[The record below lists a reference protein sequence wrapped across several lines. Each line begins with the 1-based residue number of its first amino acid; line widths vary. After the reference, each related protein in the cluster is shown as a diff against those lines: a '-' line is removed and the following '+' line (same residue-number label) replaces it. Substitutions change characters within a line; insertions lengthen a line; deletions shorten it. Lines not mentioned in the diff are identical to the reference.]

1 MTSMD
6 VTKQPTQVVD
16 DWDDSLIHQHAN
28 RDEARALRLG
38 WWLVIAGFGGFLL
51 WSLLA
56 PLDKGV
62 AVQGNV
68 VVSGN
73 RKVIQH
79 MQGGIVDHI
88 QVKEGDSVTAG
99 QVLLTLNAVDAR
111 TTSEGLGAQYDQ
123 LIAREARL
131 LAEQR
136 HQPSLVETSRLV
148 QARYRPEMAAII
160 TLQGALLKSRQQALK
175 LETDGLLAN
184 IEGMENSLNAL
195 QKVMGSKQSQQAAL
209 SQQLDGLRPLAA
221 DNYVPRNKMLETERL
236 FAQVSGEIAQTSGEL
251 GRTRRDIQQQKLRI
265 AQRQQEYDKEVNSE
279 LSDVQARLSE
289 IVSQREKADFTL
301 ANIQVRAPVSGTVV
315 NMKVFTEGGVVG
327 AGQVMMDI
335 VPDDQP
341 LLVDGRIPVEMVDKV
356 RAGLPVELQFTAF
369 NQSTTPRVPGTV
381 TLLSADR
388 LVDEKEG
395 TPYYSLRIQV
405 SDEGKRSLHGLE
417 IKPGMPVQGF
427 VRTGERSFINYLFKP
442 LMDRMHLA
450 LTEE

>member
-1 MTSMD
+1 MTGMD
-6 VTKQPTQVVD
+6 ITTQD
-16 DWDDSLIHQHAN
+16 ELNEAAMRDRAS
-28 RDEARALRLG
+28 RDEERALRLG
-38 WWLVIAGFGGFLL
+38 WWLVLAGFGGFLL
-51 WSLLA
+51 WALLA

-79 MQGGIVDHI
+79 MQGGIVDRI
-88 QVKEGDSVTAG
+88 QVKDGDRVAAG

-111 TTSEGLGAQYDQ
+111 TTSEGLGSQYDQ

-136 HQPSLVETSRLV
+136 NQSSLAATPRLT
-148 QARYRPEMAAII
+148 QARQRPEMAAVIA
-160 TLQGALLKSRQQALK
+160 LQEDLLRSRQQSLK
-175 LETDGLLAN
+175 LEIDGVRASIDGL
-184 IEGMENSLNAL
+184 ETSLGAL
-195 QKVMGSKQSQQAAL
+195 QKVMSSKQSEQATL
-209 SQQLDGLRPLAA
+209 SQQLQGLRPLAA

-236 FAQVSGEIAQTSGEL
+236 FAQVSGELAQTSGEV

-279 LSDVQARLSE
+279 LSDVQAKLNE
-289 IVSQREKADFTL
+289 VISQREKADFNL
-301 ANIQVRAPVSGTVV
+301 ANVQVRAPVAGTVV
-315 NMKVFTEGGVVG
+315 DMKIFTEGGVI
-327 AGQVMMDI
+327 APGQVMMDI
-335 VPDDQP
+335 VPEDQP

-356 RAGLPVELQFTAF
+356 WSGLPVELQFTAF
-369 NQSTTPRVPGTV
+369 SQSTTPRVPGTV

-388 LVDEKEG
+388 LVDEKDG
-395 TPYYSLRIQV
+395 TPYYGLRIQV
-405 SDEGKRSLHGLE
+405 SEEGKRSLHGLE

>member
-1 MTSMD
+1 MRDRAS
-6 VTKQPTQVVD
+6 
-16 DWDDSLIHQHAN
+16 
-28 RDEARALRLG
+28 RDEERALRLG
-38 WWLVIAGFGGFLL
+38 WWLVLAGFGGFLL
-51 WSLLA
+51 WALLA

-79 MQGGIVDHI
+79 MQGGIVDRI
-88 QVKEGDSVTAG
+88 QVKDGDRVAAG

-111 TTSEGLGAQYDQ
+111 TTSEGLGSQYDQ

-136 HQPSLVETSRLV
+136 NQSSLAATPRLT
-148 QARYRPEMAAII
+148 QARQRPEMAAII
-160 TLQGALLKSRQQALK
+160 ALQEDLLRSRQQSLK
-175 LETDGLLAN
+175 LEIDGVRASIDGL
-184 IEGMENSLNAL
+184 ETSLGAL
-195 QKVMGSKQSQQAAL
+195 QKVMSSKQSEQATL
-209 SQQLDGLRPLAA
+209 SQQLQGLRPLAA

-236 FAQVSGEIAQTSGEL
+236 FAQVSGELAQTSGEV

-279 LSDVQARLSE
+279 LSDVQAKLNE
-289 IVSQREKADFTL
+289 VISQREKADFNL
-301 ANIQVRAPVSGTVV
+301 ANVQVRAPVAGTVV
-315 NMKVFTEGGVVG
+315 DMKIFTEGGVI
-327 AGQVMMDI
+327 APGQVMMDI
-335 VPDDQP
+335 VPEDQP

-356 RAGLPVELQFTAF
+356 WSGLPVELQFTAF
-369 NQSTTPRVPGTV
+369 SQSTTPRVPGTV

-388 LVDEKEG
+388 LVDEKDG
-395 TPYYSLRIQV
+395 TPYYGLRIQV
-405 SDEGKRSLHGLE
+405 SEEGKRSLHGLE

>member
-1 MTSMD
+1 MTGMD
-6 VTKQPTQVVD
+6 ITTQD
-16 DWDDSLIHQHAN
+16 ELNEAAMRDRAS
-28 RDEARALRLG
+28 RDEERALRLG
-38 WWLVIAGFGGFLL
+38 WWLVLAGFGGFLL
-51 WSLLA
+51 WALLA

-79 MQGGIVDHI
+79 MQGGIVDRI
-88 QVKEGDSVTAG
+88 QVKDGDRVAAG

-111 TTSEGLGAQYDQ
+111 TTSEGLGSQYDQ

-136 HQPSLVETSRLV
+136 NQSSLAATPRLA
-148 QARYRPEMAAII
+148 QARQRPEMAAII
-160 TLQGALLKSRQQALK
+160 ALQEDLLRSRQQSLK
-175 LETDGLLAN
+175 LEIDGVRASIDGL
-184 IEGMENSLNAL
+184 ETSLGAL
-195 QKVMGSKQSQQAAL
+195 QKVMSSKQSEQATL
-209 SQQLDGLRPLAA
+209 SQQLQGLRPLAA

-236 FAQVSGEIAQTSGEL
+236 FAQVSGELAQTSGEV

-279 LSDVQARLSE
+279 LSDVQAKLNE
-289 IVSQREKADFTL
+289 VISQREKADFNL
-301 ANIQVRAPVSGTVV
+301 ANVQVRAPVAGTVV
-315 NMKVFTEGGVVG
+315 DMKIFTEGGVI
-327 AGQVMMDI
+327 APGQVMMDI
-335 VPDDQP
+335 VPEDQP

-356 RAGLPVELQFTAF
+356 WSGLPVELQFTAF
-369 NQSTTPRVPGTV
+369 SQSTTPRVPGTV

-388 LVDEKEG
+388 LVDEKDG
-395 TPYYSLRIQV
+395 TPYYGLRIQV
-405 SDEGKRSLHGLE
+405 SEEGKRSLHGLE

>member
-1 MTSMD
+1 MTGID
-6 VTKQPTQVVD
+6 VTTQD
-16 DWDDSLIHQHAN
+16 ELNEAAMRDRAS
-28 RDEARALRLG
+28 RDEERALRLG
-38 WWLVIAGFGGFLL
+38 WWLVFAGFGGFLL
-51 WSLLA
+51 WALLA

-79 MQGGIVDHI
+79 MQGGIVERI
-88 QVKEGDSVTAG
+88 QVKEGDRVSAG

-111 TTSEGLGAQYDQ
+111 TTSEGLGSQYDQ

-136 HQPSLVETSRLV
+136 NQTSLVATPRLV
-148 QARYRPEMAAII
+148 EARQRPEVATIVA
-160 TLQGALLKSRQQALK
+160 LQEDLLRSRQQALK
-175 LETDGLLAN
+175 LETDGVRAS
-184 IEGMENSLNAL
+184 IEGLEMSLVAL
-195 QKVMGSKQSQQAAL
+195 QKVMTSKQSEQAVL
-209 SQQLDGLRPLAA
+209 SQQLQGLRPLAA

-236 FAQVSGEIAQTSGEL
+236 FAQVSGELAQTSGEV

-265 AQRQQEYDKEVNSE
+265 AQRQQEYDKEVGSE
-279 LSDVQARLSE
+279 LSDVQAKLNE
-289 IVSQREKADFTL
+289 VISQREKADFNL
-301 ANIQVRAPVSGTVV
+301 ANVQVRAPVAGTVV
-315 NMKVFTEGGVVG
+315 DLKVFTEGGVIG
-327 AGQVMMDI
+327 AGQVMMEI
-335 VPDDQP
+335 VPEDQP

-356 RAGLPVELQFTAF
+356 RSGLPVELQFTAF
-369 NQSTTPRVPGTV
+369 SQSTTPRVPGTV

-388 LVDEKEG
+388 LVDEKDG
-395 TPYYSLRIQV
+395 SPYYSLRIQV
-405 SDEGKRSLHGLE
+405 SEEGKRSLHGLE

>member
-1 MTSMD
+1 MTDMD
-6 VTKQPTQVVD
+6 ITTQD
-16 DWDDSLIHQHAN
+16 ELNEAAMRDRAS
-28 RDEARALRLG
+28 RDEERALRLG
-38 WWLVIAGFGGFLL
+38 WWLVLAGFGGFLL
-51 WSLLA
+51 WALLA

-79 MQGGIVDHI
+79 MQGGIVDRI
-88 QVKEGDSVTAG
+88 QVKDGDRVAAG

-111 TTSEGLGAQYDQ
+111 TTSEGLGSQYDQ

-136 HQPSLVETSRLV
+136 NQSSLAATPRLT
-148 QARYRPEMAAII
+148 QARQRPEMAAVIA
-160 TLQGALLKSRQQALK
+160 LQEDLLRSRQQSLK
-175 LETDGLLAN
+175 LEIDGVRASIDGL
-184 IEGMENSLNAL
+184 ETSLGAL
-195 QKVMGSKQSQQAAL
+195 QKVMSSKQSEQATL
-209 SQQLDGLRPLAA
+209 SQQLQGLRPLAA

-236 FAQVSGEIAQTSGEL
+236 FAQVSGELAQTSGEV

-279 LSDVQARLSE
+279 LSDVQAKLNE
-289 IVSQREKADFTL
+289 VISQREKADFNL
-301 ANIQVRAPVSGTVV
+301 ANVQVRAPVAGTVV
-315 NMKVFTEGGVVG
+315 DMKIFTEGGVI
-327 AGQVMMDI
+327 APGQVMMDI
-335 VPDDQP
+335 VPEDQP

-356 RAGLPVELQFTAF
+356 WSGLPVELQFTAF
-369 NQSTTPRVPGTV
+369 SQSTTPRVPGTV

-388 LVDEKEG
+388 LVDEKDG
-395 TPYYSLRIQV
+395 TPYYGLRIQV
-405 SDEGKRSLHGLE
+405 SEEGKRSLHGLE

>member
-1 MTSMD
+1 MTGID
-6 VTKQPTQVVD
+6 VTTQD
-16 DWDDSLIHQHAN
+16 ELHEAAMRDRAS
-28 RDEARALRLG
+28 RDEERALRLG
-38 WWLVIAGFGGFLL
+38 WWLVFAGFGGFLL
-51 WSLLA
+51 WALLA

-79 MQGGIVDHI
+79 MQGGIVERI
-88 QVKEGDSVTAG
+88 QVKEGDRVTAG

-111 TTSEGLGAQYDQ
+111 TTSEGLGSQYDQ

-136 HQPSLVETSRLV
+136 NQTSLVATPRLV
-148 QARYRPEMAAII
+148 EARQRPEIAAIVA
-160 TLQGALLKSRQQALK
+160 LQEDLLHSRQQALK
-175 LETDGLLAN
+175 LETDGVRAS
-184 IEGMENSLNAL
+184 IEGLEMSLVAL
-195 QKVMGSKQSQQAAL
+195 QKVMTSKQSEQAVL
-209 SQQLDGLRPLAA
+209 SQQLQGLRPLAA

-236 FAQVSGEIAQTSGEL
+236 FAQVSGELAQTSGEV

-265 AQRQQEYDKEVNSE
+265 AQRQQEYDKEVGSE
-279 LSDVQARLSE
+279 LSDVQAKLNE
-289 IVSQREKADFTL
+289 LISQREKADFNL
-301 ANIQVRAPVSGTVV
+301 ANVQVRAPVAGTVV
-315 NMKVFTEGGVVG
+315 DLKVFTEGGVIG
-327 AGQVMMDI
+327 AGQVMMEI
-335 VPDDQP
+335 VPEDQP

-356 RAGLPVELQFTAF
+356 RSGLPVELQFTAF
-369 NQSTTPRVPGTV
+369 SQSTTPRVPGTV

-388 LVDEKEG
+388 LVDEKDG
-395 TPYYSLRIQV
+395 SPYYSLRIQV
-405 SDEGKRSLHGLE
+405 SEEGKRSLHGLE

>member
-1 MTSMD
+1 MD
-6 VTKQPTQVVD
+6 ITTQD
-16 DWDDSLIHQHAN
+16 ELNEAAMRDRAS
-28 RDEARALRLG
+28 RDEERALRLG
-38 WWLVIAGFGGFLL
+38 WWLVLAGFGGFLL
-51 WSLLA
+51 WALLA

-79 MQGGIVDHI
+79 MQGGIVDRI
-88 QVKEGDSVTAG
+88 QVKDGDRVAAG

-111 TTSEGLGAQYDQ
+111 TTSEGLGSQYDQ

-136 HQPSLVETSRLV
+136 NQSSLAATPRLT
-148 QARYRPEMAAII
+148 QARQRPEMAAII
-160 TLQGALLKSRQQALK
+160 ALQEDLLRSRQQSLK
-175 LETDGLLAN
+175 LEIDGVRASIDGL
-184 IEGMENSLNAL
+184 ETSLGAL
-195 QKVMGSKQSQQAAL
+195 QKVMSSKQSEQATL
-209 SQQLDGLRPLAA
+209 SQQLQGLRPLAA

-236 FAQVSGEIAQTSGEL
+236 FAQVSGELAQTSGEV

-279 LSDVQARLSE
+279 LSDVQAKLNE
-289 IVSQREKADFTL
+289 VISQREKADFNL
-301 ANIQVRAPVSGTVV
+301 ANVQVRAPVAGTVV
-315 NMKVFTEGGVVG
+315 DMKIFTEGGVI
-327 AGQVMMDI
+327 APGQVMMDI
-335 VPDDQP
+335 VPEDQP

-356 RAGLPVELQFTAF
+356 WSGLPVELQFTAF
-369 NQSTTPRVPGTV
+369 SQSTTPRVPGTV

-388 LVDEKEG
+388 LVDEKDG
-395 TPYYSLRIQV
+395 TPYYGLRIQV
-405 SDEGKRSLHGLE
+405 SEEGKRSLHGLE

>member
-1 MTSMD
+1 MTGMD
-6 VTKQPTQVVD
+6 ITPQD
-16 DWDDSLIHQHAN
+16 ELNEAAMRDRAS

-38 WWLVIAGFGGFLL
+38 WWLVLAGFGGFLL
-51 WSLLA
+51 WALLA

-79 MQGGIVDHI
+79 MQGGIVDRI
-88 QVKEGDSVTAG
+88 QVKEGDRVAAG

-111 TTSEGLGAQYDQ
+111 TTSEGLGSQYDQ

-131 LAEQR
+131 LAEQSN
-136 HQPSLVETSRLV
+136 QSSLVATSRLI
-148 QARYRPEMAAII
+148 QARQRPEMAAII
-160 TLQGALLKSRQQALK
+160 ALQEDLLRSRQQALK
-175 LETDGLLAN
+175 LETEGIRASIDGL
-184 IEGMENSLNAL
+184 EMSLGAL
-195 QKVMGSKQSQQAAL
+195 QKVMTSKQSEQATL
-209 SQQLDGLRPLAA
+209 SQQLQGLRPLAA

-236 FAQVSGEIAQTSGEL
+236 FAQVSGELAQTSGEV

-279 LSDVQARLSE
+279 LSDVQAKLNE
-289 IVSQREKADFTL
+289 VISQREKADFNL
-301 ANIQVRAPVSGTVV
+301 ANVQVRAPVAGTVV
-315 NMKVFTEGGVVG
+315 DMKIFTEGGVI
-327 AGQVMMDI
+327 APGQVMMEI
-335 VPDDQP
+335 VPEDQP

-356 RAGLPVELQFTAF
+356 WSGLPVELQFTAF
-369 NQSTTPRVPGTV
+369 SQSTTPRVPGTV

-388 LVDEKEG
+388 LVDEKDG

-405 SDEGKRSLHGLE
+405 SEEGKRSLHGLE

>member
-1 MTSMD
+1 MTGID
-6 VTKQPTQVVD
+6 VTTQD
-16 DWDDSLIHQHAN
+16 ELNEAAMRDRAS
-28 RDEARALRLG
+28 RDEERALRLG
-38 WWLVIAGFGGFLL
+38 WWLVFAGFGGFLL
-51 WSLLA
+51 WALLA

-79 MQGGIVDHI
+79 MQGGIVERI
-88 QVKEGDSVTAG
+88 QVKEGDRVSAG

-111 TTSEGLGAQYDQ
+111 TTSEGLGSQYDQ

-136 HQPSLVETSRLV
+136 NQTSLVATPRLV
-148 QARYRPEMAAII
+148 EARQRPEVAAIVA
-160 TLQGALLKSRQQALK
+160 LQEDLLRSRQQALK
-175 LETDGLLAN
+175 LETDGVRAS
-184 IEGMENSLNAL
+184 IEGLEMSLVAL
-195 QKVMGSKQSQQAAL
+195 QKVMTSKQSEQAVL
-209 SQQLDGLRPLAA
+209 SQQLQGLRPLAA

-236 FAQVSGEIAQTSGEL
+236 FAQVSGELAQTSGEV

-265 AQRQQEYDKEVNSE
+265 AQRQQEYDKEVGSE
-279 LSDVQARLSE
+279 LSDVQAKLNE
-289 IVSQREKADFTL
+289 VISQREKADFNL
-301 ANIQVRAPVSGTVV
+301 ANVQVRAPVAGTVV
-315 NMKVFTEGGVVG
+315 DLKVFTEGGVIG
-327 AGQVMMDI
+327 AGQVMMEI
-335 VPDDQP
+335 VPEDQP

-356 RAGLPVELQFTAF
+356 RSGLPVELQFTAF
-369 NQSTTPRVPGTV
+369 SQSTTPRVPGTV

-388 LVDEKEG
+388 LVDEKDG
-395 TPYYSLRIQV
+395 SPYYSLRIQV
-405 SDEGKRSLHGLE
+405 SEEGKRSLHGLE

>member
-1 MTSMD
+1 MTGMD
-6 VTKQPTQVVD
+6 ITTQD
-16 DWDDSLIHQHAN
+16 ELNEAAMRDRAS
-28 RDEARALRLG
+28 RDEERALRLG
-38 WWLVIAGFGGFLL
+38 WWLVLAGFGGFLL
-51 WSLLA
+51 WALLA

-79 MQGGIVDHI
+79 MQGGIVDRI
-88 QVKEGDSVTAG
+88 QVKDGDRVAAG

-111 TTSEGLGAQYDQ
+111 TTSEGLGSQYDQ

-136 HQPSLVETSRLV
+136 NQSSLAATPRLT
-148 QARYRPEMAAII
+148 QARQRPEMAAII
-160 TLQGALLKSRQQALK
+160 ALQEDLLRSRQQSLK
-175 LETDGLLAN
+175 LEIDGVRASIDGL
-184 IEGMENSLNAL
+184 ETSLGAL
-195 QKVMGSKQSQQAAL
+195 QKVMSSKQSEQATL
-209 SQQLDGLRPLAA
+209 SQQLQGLRPLAA

-236 FAQVSGEIAQTSGEL
+236 FAQVSGELAQTSGEV

-279 LSDVQARLSE
+279 LSDVQAKLNE
-289 IVSQREKADFTL
+289 VISQREKADFNL
-301 ANIQVRAPVSGTVV
+301 ANVQVRAPVAGTVV
-315 NMKVFTEGGVVG
+315 DMKIFTEGGVI
-327 AGQVMMDI
+327 APGQVMMDI
-335 VPDDQP
+335 VPEDQP

-356 RAGLPVELQFTAF
+356 WSGLPVELQFTAF
-369 NQSTTPRVPGTV
+369 SQSTTPRVPGTV

-388 LVDEKEG
+388 LVDEKDG
-395 TPYYSLRIQV
+395 TPYYGLRIQV
-405 SDEGKRSLHGLE
+405 SEEGKRSLHGLE

>member
-1 MTSMD
+1 MTGID
-6 VTKQPTQVVD
+6 VTTQD
-16 DWDDSLIHQHAN
+16 ELNEAAMRDRAS
-28 RDEARALRLG
+28 RDEERALRLG
-38 WWLVIAGFGGFLL
+38 WWLVFAGFGGFLL
-51 WSLLA
+51 WALLA

-79 MQGGIVDHI
+79 MQGGIVERI
-88 QVKEGDSVTAG
+88 QVKEGDRVSAG

-111 TTSEGLGAQYDQ
+111 TTSEGLGSQYDQ

-136 HQPSLVETSRLV
+136 NQTSLVATPRLV
-148 QARYRPEMAAII
+148 EARQRPEVATIVA
-160 TLQGALLKSRQQALK
+160 LQEDLLRSRQQALK
-175 LETDGLLAN
+175 LETDGVRASIDGL
-184 IEGMENSLNAL
+184 EMSLVAL
-195 QKVMGSKQSQQAAL
+195 QKVMTSKQSEQAVL
-209 SQQLDGLRPLAA
+209 SQQLQGLRPLAA

-236 FAQVSGEIAQTSGEL
+236 FAQVSGELAQTSGEV

-265 AQRQQEYDKEVNSE
+265 AQRQQEYDKEVGSE
-279 LSDVQARLSE
+279 LSDVQAKLNE
-289 IVSQREKADFTL
+289 VISQREKADFNL
-301 ANIQVRAPVSGTVV
+301 ANVQVRAPVAGTVV
-315 NMKVFTEGGVVG
+315 DLKVFTEGGVIG
-327 AGQVMMDI
+327 AGQVMMEI
-335 VPDDQP
+335 VPEDQP

-356 RAGLPVELQFTAF
+356 RSGLPVELQFTAF
-369 NQSTTPRVPGTV
+369 SQSTTPRVPGTV

-388 LVDEKEG
+388 LVDEKDG
-395 TPYYSLRIQV
+395 SPYYSLRIQV
-405 SDEGKRSLHGLE
+405 SEEGKRSLHGLE

>member
-1 MTSMD
+1 MTGMD
-6 VTKQPTQVVD
+6 ITTQD
-16 DWDDSLIHQHAN
+16 ELNEAAMRDRTS
-28 RDEARALRLG
+28 RDEERALRLG
-38 WWLVIAGFGGFLL
+38 WWLVLAGFGGFLL
-51 WSLLA
+51 WALLA

-79 MQGGIVDHI
+79 MQGGIVDRI
-88 QVKEGDSVTAG
+88 QVKDGDRVAAG

-111 TTSEGLGAQYDQ
+111 TTSEGLGSQYDQ

-136 HQPSLVETSRLV
+136 NHSSLAATPRLT
-148 QARYRPEMAAII
+148 QARQRPEMAAII
-160 TLQGALLKSRQQALK
+160 ALQEDLLRSRQQSLK
-175 LETDGLLAN
+175 LEIDGVRASIDGL
-184 IEGMENSLNAL
+184 ETSLGAL
-195 QKVMGSKQSQQAAL
+195 QKVMGSKQSEQATL
-209 SQQLDGLRPLAA
+209 SQQLQGLRPLAA

-236 FAQVSGEIAQTSGEL
+236 FAQVSGELAQTSGEV

-279 LSDVQARLSE
+279 LSDVQAKLNE
-289 IVSQREKADFTL
+289 VISQREKADFNL
-301 ANIQVRAPVSGTVV
+301 ANVQVRAPVAGTVV
-315 NMKVFTEGGVVG
+315 DMKIFTEGGVI
-327 AGQVMMDI
+327 APGQVMMDI
-335 VPDDQP
+335 VPEDQP

-356 RAGLPVELQFTAF
+356 WSGLPVELQFTAF
-369 NQSTTPRVPGTV
+369 SQSTTPRVPGTV

-388 LVDEKEG
+388 LVDEKDG

-405 SDEGKRSLHGLE
+405 SEEGKRSLHGLE

>member
-1 MTSMD
+1 MTGMD
-6 VTKQPTQVVD
+6 ITTQD
-16 DWDDSLIHQHAN
+16 ELNEAAMRDRAS
-28 RDEARALRLG
+28 RDEERALRLG
-38 WWLVIAGFGGFLL
+38 WWLVLAGFGGFLL
-51 WSLLA
+51 WALLA

-79 MQGGIVDHI
+79 MQGGIVDRI
-88 QVKEGDSVTAG
+88 QVKDGDRVAAG

-111 TTSEGLGAQYDQ
+111 TTSEGLGSQYDQ

-136 HQPSLVETSRLV
+136 NQSSLAATPRLT
-148 QARYRPEMAAII
+148 QARQRPEMAAII
-160 TLQGALLKSRQQALK
+160 ALQEDLLRSRQQSLK
-175 LETDGLLAN
+175 LEIDGVRASIDGL
-184 IEGMENSLNAL
+184 ETSLGAL
-195 QKVMGSKQSQQAAL
+195 QKVMGSKQSEQATL
-209 SQQLDGLRPLAA
+209 SQQLQGLRPLAA

-236 FAQVSGEIAQTSGEL
+236 FAQVSGELAQTSGEV

-279 LSDVQARLSE
+279 LSDVQAKLNE
-289 IVSQREKADFTL
+289 VISQREKADFNL
-301 ANIQVRAPVSGTVV
+301 ANVQVRAPVAGTVV
-315 NMKVFTEGGVVG
+315 DMKIFTEGGVI
-327 AGQVMMDI
+327 APGQVMMEI
-335 VPDDQP
+335 VPEDQP

-356 RAGLPVELQFTAF
+356 WSGLPVELQFTAF
-369 NQSTTPRVPGTV
+369 SQSTTPRVPGTV

-388 LVDEKEG
+388 LVDEKDG

-405 SDEGKRSLHGLE
+405 SEEGKRSLHGLE

>member
-1 MTSMD
+1 MTGMD
-6 VTKQPTQVVD
+6 ITTQD
-16 DWDDSLIHQHAN
+16 ELNEAAMRDRAS
-28 RDEARALRLG
+28 RDEERALRLG
-38 WWLVIAGFGGFLL
+38 WWLVLAGFGGFLL
-51 WSLLA
+51 WALLA

-79 MQGGIVDHI
+79 MQGGIVDRI
-88 QVKEGDSVTAG
+88 QVKDGDRVAAG

-111 TTSEGLGAQYDQ
+111 TTSEGLGSQYDQ

-136 HQPSLVETSRLV
+136 DQSSLAATPRLV
-148 QARYRPEMAAII
+148 QARQRPEMAAII
-160 TLQGALLKSRQQALK
+160 ALQEDLLRSRQQSLK
-175 LETDGLLAN
+175 LETDGVRASIDGL
-184 IEGMENSLNAL
+184 ETSLGAL
-195 QKVMGSKQSQQAAL
+195 QKVMSSKQSEQATL
-209 SQQLDGLRPLAA
+209 SQQLQGLRPLAA

-236 FAQVSGEIAQTSGEL
+236 FAQVSGELAQTSGEV

-279 LSDVQARLSE
+279 LSDVQAKLNE
-289 IVSQREKADFTL
+289 VISQREKADFNL
-301 ANIQVRAPVSGTVV
+301 ANVQVRAPVAGTVV
-315 NMKVFTEGGVVG
+315 DMKIFTEGGVIG
-327 AGQVMMDI
+327 PGQVMMEI
-335 VPDDQP
+335 VPEDQP

-356 RAGLPVELQFTAF
+356 WSGLPVELQFTAF
-369 NQSTTPRVPGTV
+369 SQSTTPRVPGTV

-388 LVDEKEG
+388 LVDEKDG
-395 TPYYSLRIQV
+395 TPYYGLRIQV
-405 SDEGKRSLHGLE
+405 SEEGKRSLHGLE